1 MAIPKPGKKKGAGT
15 GPRATLSKVLAPFK
29 AQVKAANRKP
39 RGKMPSWFD
48 NLSPTL
54 QASVRAE
61 AFKADTTA
69 MPSPE
74 EIGTAVLDFWSK

>member
-1 MAIPKPGKKKGAGT
+1 MSPAKRKPGSPIGT
-15 GPRATLSKVLAPFK
+15 KRATLSKVLAPFK
-29 AQVKAANRKP
+29 EQFRAASRKP

-48 NLSPTL
+48 KLSPTL

-69 MPSPE
+69 MPSAA
-74 EIGTAVLDFWSK
+74 EIGEAVLDFWSK